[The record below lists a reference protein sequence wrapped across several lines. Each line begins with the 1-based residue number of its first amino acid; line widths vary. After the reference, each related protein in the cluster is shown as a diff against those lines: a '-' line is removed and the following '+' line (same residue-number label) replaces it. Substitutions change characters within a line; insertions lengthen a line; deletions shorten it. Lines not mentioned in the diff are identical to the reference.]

1 MAILAKL
8 SALFWFL
15 VWYVFPFV
23 GPFLLLA
30 AYGATLGFGTIP
42 DVTYADL
49 EVLPPIGHQAKPI
62 NVRVQYSP
70 LIPFLPWNSS
80 EEEKEYV
87 RCERVGE
94 IWWVEVATKK
104 RITRAASLERVYQH
118 YCHQRDAGKRKRDE
132 AEMIKA
138 ILEQAK

>member
-1 MAILAKL
+1 MVAKL
-8 SALFWFL
+8 SALFWFFMCSL
-15 VWYVFPFV
+15 PFLS
-23 GPFLLLA
+23 PFLLLA

-49 EVLPPIGHQAKPI
+49 EVLPPIGHEAKPI

-70 LIPFLPWNSS
+70 LIQFLPWNSS
-80 EEEKEYV
+80 EEEEKEYV